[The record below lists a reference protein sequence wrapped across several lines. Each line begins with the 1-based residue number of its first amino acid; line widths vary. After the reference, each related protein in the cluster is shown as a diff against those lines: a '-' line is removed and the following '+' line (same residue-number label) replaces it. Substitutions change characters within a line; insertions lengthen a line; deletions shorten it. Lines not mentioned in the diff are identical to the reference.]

1 MNQLRVASV
10 SLELRSDDSV
20 QSLLSR
26 INEVIDS
33 IQADVIVLPEFLSF
47 SLISPSSADDVT
59 PDQIVELAT
68 ASPEIQE
75 YFAAKAISMDTAILG
90 GSLPV
95 LYNHL
100 IKNVATLYMPD
111 GSQMSHAKTH
121 LFPGEHAYGI
131 TEGDKVEVVTFRGF
145 AMSIAICYEVEIP
158 EVITAHKNRGSD
170 LLLVPSFTSSQAGA
184 NRVHKCAA
192 ARAIENQMFV
202 ACAPATGSMSDPV
215 GAAFG
220 AACVLSPCDIGFPD
234 DGILAI
240 GRTDTTDVALA
251 VLDLDL
257 LNIARREGNAITV
270 ADRARRS
277 SLYPHL

>member
-10 SLELRSDDSV
+10 SLELQSDDSV
-20 QSLLSR
+20 ASLLSR
-26 INEVIDS
+26 IDAVIDP
-33 IQADVIVLPEFLSF
+33 IRADVIVLPEFLSF
-47 SLISPSSADDVT
+47 SLVPASQADDVT
-59 PDQIVELAT
+59 PEQVLELT
-68 ASPEIQE
+68 SVSSEIQE
-75 YFAAKAISMDTAILG
+75 YFAAKAIAMNTAILG

-100 IKNVATLYMPD
+100 IKNVATLYLPD
-111 GSQMSHAKTH
+111 GSQMAHAKTH

-131 TEGDKVEVVTFRGF
+131 AEGDRIEVVTFRGF

-158 EVITAHKNRGSD
+158 EVITAHKNRGTD

-202 ACAPATGSMSDPV
+202 ACAPATGVMFDPV
-215 GAAFG
+215 GPAFG
-220 AACVLSPCDIGFPD
+220 SACVLSPCDIGFPD

-240 GRTDTTDVALA
+240 GLPDQTDVAVA
-251 VLDLDL
+251 VVDLEL
-257 LNIARREGNAITV
+257 LNTARREGNAITV
-270 ADRARRS
+270 ADRARRA
-277 SLYPHL
+277 SLYLSW